1 MGNQSMGGGMI
12 GACARLAAVAGLV
25 LGLSAAN
32 ARAQEIVIAV
42 GGNVT
47 SIDPHFH
54 NLGPNNSVAAH
65 IFDRLVHQDEQQ
77 RLIPGL
83 ATEWKALDETTWEF
97 KLRAGVK
104 FHDGSDFDADDV
116 LATLKRVPWVPNSP
130 SSFAISTRAIAEA
143 VAVDPHTVRFRTAR
157 PYPLLPNDLSIVNVV
172 PSKSVEAPT
181 ADFNQGRAA
190 VGTGP
195 FRFVEFAPGDRVV
208 LQRND
213 AYWGAKPH
221 WAKATIRIVTN
232 ASARTAA
239 LLSGDVHVIDQ
250 VQTADVPRLRT
261 NANVALSKIVSNRL
275 IYLALDQNRD
285 QTPFVTDKQG
295 AVLPNNPLKHRKV
308 RQALSRAINRE
319 AIAQRIFDGEAI
331 PAGGLLP
338 DGFFGA
344 SEKLK
349 PDAFDQEAAR
359 KLLAEAG
366 YPAGFAMTIHG
377 PNDRYP
383 EDEKV
388 LQAIGPMF
396 SRVGIDT
403 RVVTVPWAT
412 YATQSSAPSFA
423 FSVMLVGWGAGTGEV
438 SSPLRSLLATPSRET
453 GMGASN
459 RGRYSNPQ
467 MDEILAKA
475 LATVNDP
482 LRAKYLAEA
491 SETAIADMGL
501 IPLYY
506 QVNLWGHRRGLQ
518 YSPRADEYTLAH
530 QVRPA
535 N

>member
-1 MGNQSMGGGMI
+1 MYANYAGAFRRSLLAVFLAIGISGGPSGAALAQDLVI
-12 GACARLAAVAGLV
+12 G
-25 LGLSAAN
+25 
-32 ARAQEIVIAV
+32 V
-42 GGNVT
+42 GGNIT

-54 NLGPNNSVAAH
+54 NLAPNNGAAAH
-65 IFDRLVHQDEQQ
+65 VFDRLVHQDEQQ

-83 ATEWKALDETTWEF
+83 ATEWRPIDDTTWEF

-104 FHDGSDFDADDV
+104 FHDGSTFDAEDV
-116 LATLKRVPWVPNSP
+116 LATLKRVPWVPSSP
-130 SSFAISTRAIAEA
+130 SSFAISTRAIVETT
-143 VAVDPHTVRFRTAR
+143 AVDSHTIRFRTAK
-157 PYPLLPNDLSIVNVV
+157 PYPLLPNDLSIVNIV
-172 PSKSVEAPT
+172 SRKAVEAPT
-181 ADFNQGRAA
+181 GDFNQGKAA
-190 VGTGP
+190 IGTGP
-195 FRFVEFAPGDRVV
+195 FRFVEFVPGDRLV

-213 AYWGAKPH
+213 AYWGGKAH
-221 WAKATIRIVTN
+221 WSKVTIRVITN
-232 ASARTAA
+232 ASARSAA
-239 LLSGDVHVIDQ
+239 LLAGDVHIIDQ
-250 VQTADVPRLRT
+250 VQTADVPRLR
-261 NANVALSKIVSNRL
+261 ANPTVALSKMTSNRL

-295 AVLPNNPLKHRKV
+295 AVLPNNPLKNRRV

-338 DGFFGA
+338 EGFFGA
-344 SEKLK
+344 SDKLK
-349 PDAFDQEAAR
+349 PDAFDQDAAR
-359 KLLAEAG
+359 KLLSEAG
-366 YPAGFAMTIHG
+366 YPNGFAMTIHG

-396 SRVGIDT
+396 SRVGLDT
-403 RVVTVPWAT
+403 RVVTSPWAS
-412 YATQSSAPSFA
+412 YATQSSAPNFA

-438 SSPLRSLLATPSRET
+438 SSPLRSLLATVSREG

-467 MDEILAKA
+467 LDEMIARA
-475 LATVNDP
+475 LATVNDTA
-482 LRAKYLAEA
+482 RAKLLADA
-491 SETAIADMGL
+491 SEAAIADMGL

-506 QVNLWGHRRGLQ
+506 QVNLWAHRRTVQ
-518 YSPRADEYTLAH
+518 YAPRADEYTFAY